1 MLNNNLIKNLV
12 IITNKDHYQI
22 VILNKRNVSLKLIGL
37 NNYQDNL
44 YFNILGQKLLKI
56 K

>member
-1 MLNNNLIKNLV
+1 MLNNNQIKNLV

-22 VILNKRNVSLKLIGL
+22 VILNKRNVSLKRLDL
-37 NNYQDNL
+37 NNYQINL